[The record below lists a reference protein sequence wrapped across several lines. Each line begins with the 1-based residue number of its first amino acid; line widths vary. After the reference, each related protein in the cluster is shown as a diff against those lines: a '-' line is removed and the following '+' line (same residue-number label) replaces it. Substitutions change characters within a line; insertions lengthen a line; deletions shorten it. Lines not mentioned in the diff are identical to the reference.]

1 MPKKQKKEPK
11 KRNPLWNHPSLRKCG
26 KHDKMRKRDKINQER
41 QE

>member
-11 KRNPLWNHPSLRKCG
+11 KRNPLWNHPLLRKNA
-26 KHDKMRKRDKINQER
+26 KHDKLRRSDKRNQER